1 MNFKTKNGDLI
12 NFEQLVSSINSIS
25 KKQSTLLIGIDGCGG
40 SGKSTLANQLRAEC
54 SNVTVVHMDDFYLP
68 SAKIEN
74 ENPTNKSIGAD
85 FDWKRLLEEVLN
97 PISNGLEGRYKRY
110 DWEKDSLVGSHIVSA
125 SGIVIIEGVYAT
137 RQELAGMYDLKI
149 WVNCPRETRIKRGIA
164 RDGEAARD
172 MWENNWMIAEDM
184 YVESHK
190 PHEFADFIIDGTNNE
205 VTNK

>member
-1 MNFKTKNGDLI
+1 MGLNKIIERIQEKCT
-12 NFEQLVSSINSIS
+12 EQSVII
-25 KKQSTLLIGIDGCGG
+25 IGIDGCGG
-40 SGKSTLANQLRAEC
+40 AGKSTLANKIK
-54 SNVTVVHMDDFYLP
+54 SNFSTVTIVHMDDFYLP

-110 DWEKDSLVGSHIVSA
+110 DWEKDSLVGSR
-125 SGIVIIEGVYAT
+125 GIVIIEGVYAT

>member
-1 MNFKTKNGDLI
+1 MDLDLI
-12 NFEQLVSSINSIS
+12 LKWVQEKWKEQS
-25 KKQSTLLIGIDGCGG
+25 LLIIGIDGCGG
-40 SGKSTLANQLRAEC
+40 AGKSTLANKIK
-54 SNVTVVHMDDFYLP
+54 SNFSTVTIVHMDDFYLP

-85 FDWKRLLEEVLN
+85 FDWKRLLQEVLD
-97 PISNGLEGRYKRY
+97 PISNGVEGCYKCY
-110 DWEKDSLVGSHIVSA
+110 DWGTDSLVESHIVSA
-125 SGIVIIEGVYAT
+125 NGIVIIEGVYAT
-137 RQELAGMYDLKI
+137 RQELAEMFDLKI

-190 PHEFADFIIDGTNNE
+190 PHGFADFIIDGTNQE
-205 VTNK
+205 LTDK

>member
-1 MNFKTKNGDLI
+1 MIERIQEKCT
-12 NFEQLVSSINSIS
+12 EQSVII
-25 KKQSTLLIGIDGCGG
+25 IGIDGCGG
-40 SGKSTLANQLRAEC
+40 AGKSTLANKIQ
-54 SNVTVVHMDDFYLP
+54 SDFSTVTVVHMDDFYLP
-68 SAKIEN
+68 SAKIVN
-74 ENPTNKSIGAD
+74 EHPTNKSIGAD
-85 FDWKRLLEEVLN
+85 FDWKRLLQEVLD

-110 DWEKDSLVGSHIVSA
+110 DWEKDSLVGSYIVPA

-172 MWENNWMIAEDM
+172 MWENNWMVAEDM

-205 VTNK
+205 ITNK